1 MNVSEINE
9 GEYIHHVKSGVDYL
23 YVGVVKGKL
32 NGEWVD
38 LHFYVNPT
46 TLQRFC
52 RLANDFSGFEI
63 PAKGQYEVLQAM
75 ENTRK
80 LPIKLVTAIAVT
92 IVVMLQIVLSLVIMA
107 YGSGISWG
115 LVAASSLLVILVASM
130 WKDTFKY
137 KAENGHW

>member
-63 PAKGQYEVLQAM
+63 PAKGQYEELQAI

-80 LPIKLVTAIAVT
+80 LPIKLVAAIAVSIAV
-92 IVVMLQIVLSLVIMA
+92 IVQVIASLIIINCTSLTLVVA
-107 YGSGISWG
+107 STL
-115 LVAASSLLVILVASM
+115 LVAVVAAL
-130 WKDTFKY
+130 WKEAYKY

>member
-38 LHFYVNPT
+38 LHFYANPT

-63 PAKGQYEVLQAM
+63 TPKEQYEELQAI

-80 LPIKLVTAIAVT
+80 LPIKLVTAIAVSIAV
-92 IVVMLQIVLSLVIMA
+92 IVQVIASLIIMA
-107 YGSGISWG
+107 YGNCTSLTLVVASTL
-115 LVAASSLLVILVASM
+115 LVAVVAAM
-130 WKDTFKY
+130 WKEAYKY

>member
-1 MNVSEINE
+1 MKVSEINE

-75 ENTRK
+75 ENVRK
-80 LPIKLVTAIAVT
+80 LPARLATVIAVSIVTLLQITVSLVTTDYANCTSLALVVT
-92 IVVMLQIVLSLVIMA
+92 
-107 YGSGISWG
+107 
-115 LVAASSLLVILVASM
+115 SSLLVIVVASM
-130 WKDTFKY
+130 WKDAFKY